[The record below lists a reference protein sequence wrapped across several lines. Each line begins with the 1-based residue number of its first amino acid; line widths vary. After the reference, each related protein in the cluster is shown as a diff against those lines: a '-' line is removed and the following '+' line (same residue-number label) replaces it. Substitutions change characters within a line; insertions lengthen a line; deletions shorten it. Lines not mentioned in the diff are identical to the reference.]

1 MISLLPNFLSRCH
14 SSLLVLLL
22 GLAMLGCRTNTDDTT
37 DASVPAGIAKAI
49 AADTN
54 APKPEAP
61 QIETAVPDSLASG
74 SLASR
79 SAAQE
84 TIPNYVVETLAY
96 IREHDSAPKGYVGG
110 RKFSNLEKR
119 LPQKAPG
126 GEPIQ
131 YREWDVKPKVEGQNR
146 GAERLVTGSNGR
158 AWYTRDHYNSFVEV
172 KKKKALL
179 AK

>member
-1 MISLLPNFLSRCH
+1 M
-14 SSLLVLLL
+14 LLL
-22 GLAMLGCRTNTDDTT
+22 RKFFAHRPWGLILILLMLVTLGCRTNTDDTT
-37 DASVPAGIAKAI
+37 TADEPTGIAATI

-61 QIETAVPDSLASG
+61 LIDTKLPDSLVGRGPA
-74 SLASR
+74 LRTAV
-79 SAAQE
+79 QE
-84 TIPNYVVETLAY
+84 KIPDYVLETLAY

-110 RKFSNLEKR
+110 RKFGNFEKR
-119 LPQKAPG
+119 LPQKTPA
-126 GEPIQ
+126 GEQIQ
-131 YREWDVKPKVEGQNR
+131 YREWDVKPKVDGQNR
-146 GAERLVTGSNGR
+146 GAERLVTGSSGR